1 MPKRVHFETN
11 KGEIVAELFD
21 DDAPGTVANFVGLAS
36 GTKEFTDP
44 KTGKKVKRPYYDG
57 LTFHRVI
64 RDFMI
69 QGGCPLGS
77 GAGGPGYTIKDEL
90 SGKKQV
96 HKKGSLSMAK
106 TAAPDSGG
114 SQFFICHTP
123 QPHLD
128 RKHTVFGE
136 VSSGMDVVLTIT
148 NGDKMSKVWIEET

>member
-1 MPKRVHFETN
+1 MKRVHFETD
-11 KGEIVAELFD
+11 KGEIVCELFE
-21 DDAPGTVANFVGLAS
+21 DDAPGTIANFVGLAS
-36 GTKEFTDP
+36 GEKEFTDP

-64 RDFMI
+64 KDFMI

-77 GAGGPGYTIKDEL
+77 GSGGPGYTIKDEL

-136 VSSGMDVVLTIT
+136 VLSGMDAVLKIAA
-148 NGDKMSKVWIEET
+148 GDKMNRVWIEEA

>member
-1 MPKRVHFETN
+1 MKRVHFETD
-11 KGEIVAELFD
+11 KGEIVAELFE
-21 DDAPGTVANFVGLAS
+21 DDAPGTVANFVGLAA

-44 KTGKKVKRPYYDG
+44 KTGKKATRPYYDG

-69 QGGCPLGS
+69 QGGCPLGTGS
-77 GAGGPGYTIKDEL
+77 SGPGYTIKDEL

-114 SQFFICHTP
+114 SQFFICHSP

-136 VSSGMDVVLTIT
+136 VLSGMDVVLKIG
-148 NGDKMSKVWIEET
+148 NGDKMNRVWIEEA

>member
-1 MPKRVHFETN
+1 MKRVHFETD
-11 KGEIVAELFD
+11 KGQIVCELFE
-21 DDAPGTVANFVGLAS
+21 DDAPGTVANFVGLAT

-44 KTGKKVKRPYYDG
+44 KTGKKVQRPYYDG

-64 RDFMI
+64 KDFMI

-77 GAGGPGYTIKDEL
+77 GSGGPGFTIKDEL

-136 VSSGMDVVLTIT
+136 VVSGMDAVLKISS
-148 NGDKMSKVWIEET
+148 GDKMNRVWIEEA

>member
-1 MPKRVHFETN
+1 MKRVHFETD
-11 KGEIVAELFD
+11 KGEIVCELFE
-21 DDAPGTVANFVGLAS
+21 DDAPGTVANFVGLAT

-44 KTGKKVKRPYYDG
+44 KTGKKVKRAYYDG
-57 LTFHRVI
+57 LAFHRVI
-64 RDFMI
+64 KDFMI

-77 GAGGPGYTIKDEL
+77 GSGGPGFTIKDEL
-90 SGKKQV
+90 SGTKQV

-136 VSSGMDVVLTIT
+136 VVSGMEVVLKIAS
-148 NGDKMSKVWIEET
+148 GDKMNRVWIEEA

>member
-1 MPKRVHFETN
+1 MKRVHFETD
-11 KGEIVAELFD
+11 KGEIICELFE
-21 DDAPGTVANFVGLAS
+21 DDAPGTVANFVGLAT
-36 GTKEFTDP
+36 GEKEFTDP

-64 RDFMI
+64 KDFMI

-77 GAGGPGYTIKDEL
+77 GSGGPGFTIKDEL

-136 VSSGMDVVLTIT
+136 VLSGMDAVLKIAS
-148 NGDKMSKVWIEET
+148 GDKMNRVWIEEA

>member
-1 MPKRVHFETN
+1 MKRVHFETD
-11 KGEIVAELFD
+11 KGEIVCELFE
-21 DDAPGTVANFVGLAS
+21 DDAPGTVANFVGLAT

-64 RDFMI
+64 KDFMI

-77 GAGGPGYTIKDEL
+77 GSGGPGFTIKDEL

-136 VSSGMDVVLTIT
+136 VVSGMDAVLKISS
-148 NGDKMSKVWIEET
+148 GDKMNRVWIEEA

>member
-1 MPKRVHFETN
+1 MKRVHFETD
-11 KGEIVAELFD
+11 KGEIVCELFE
-21 DDAPGTVANFVGLAS
+21 DDAPGTVANFVGLAT

-44 KTGKKVKRPYYDG
+44 KTNKKVKRAYYDG

-64 RDFMI
+64 KDFMI

-77 GAGGPGYTIKDEL
+77 GSSGPGFTIKDEL

-123 QPHLD
+123 QAHLD

-136 VSSGMDVVLTIT
+136 VVSGMDAVLKIAM
-148 NGDKMSKVWIEET
+148 GDKMNKVWIEEA